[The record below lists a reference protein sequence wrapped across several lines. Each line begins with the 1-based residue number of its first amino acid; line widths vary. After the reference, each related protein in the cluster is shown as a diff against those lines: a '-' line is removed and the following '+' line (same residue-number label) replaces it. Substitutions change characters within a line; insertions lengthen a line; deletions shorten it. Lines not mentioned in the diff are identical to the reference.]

1 MRRFVPDADYKR
13 DIRRLEKKSGGIRVM
28 TSGQVS
34 NESFDPISG
43 VKLKDQSSTFKT
55 FLRQI
60 GGDTYLT
67 ANAFFDGSTW
77 RRVDTAK
84 ASWALILRGSSNY
97 PGGAT
102 QAAELWT
109 APAGANPIGLFGS
122 GSWSLLSRQVSDL
135 ASVITRLSVGAAPVN
150 GSDVVRKTELDSH
163 EADGFA
169 HGASS
174 EATADKIIK
183 RDASARAQV
192 ADPAADSDIATKK
205 YVDDNAGAKTF
216 LALSDTPDGYNGAA
230 SKVVRVKAD
239 ESALEF
245 VDPGAPGAHHE
256 THEAGGADA
265 IKLDDLAAPDDT
277 TDLDVSTSKH
287 GLCPKAPNDT
297 TKFLR
302 GDGAW
307 GVPAGGGSD
316 YLFRD
321 QFADASIHESWIT
334 HNLSANK
341 RITEIEDVGLKIE
354 VDNGTKADWWSTVNN
369 APKIFTGLPRPALFE
384 AVVKISSWSDND
396 CTGGGLFIGR
406 PLGYGNYYFLLFVL
420 RRDDTNSKRGVWFG
434 LVGGASPIYSEAEA
448 QALPVWLKLKVFK
461 LSPYGGKV
469 SAYKSINGSS
479 WTWLADYTFGTE
491 MATAIYQFGIGL
503 YGWNRSPYNA
513 VSIVINDFY
522 IKPLTGPG

>member
-1 MRRFVPDADYKR
+1 VKRFVTDADYKR
-13 DIRRLEKKSGGIRVM
+13 EIRRLEKKAGGIRVM
-28 TSGQVS
+28 TGGQVS
-34 NESFDPISG
+34 SESFDPIGG
-43 VKLKDQSSTFKT
+43 VQLKDSNSTFKT

-84 ASWALILRGSSNY
+84 VSWALILRGSSNY
-97 PGGAT
+97 PGGAA

-135 ASVITRLSVGAAPVN
+135 ASVITRLSVGEAPVN
-150 GSDVVRKTELDSH
+150 ASDVVRKTELDTH
-163 EADGFA
+163 AADGSA

-174 EATADKIIK
+174 EATAGAIIK
-183 RDASARAQV
+183 RDNAGRAKV
-192 ADPAADSDIATKK
+192 ADPSDNADIATKK
-205 YVDDNAGAKTF
+205 YVDDNAGASSF
-216 LALSDTPDGYNGAA
+216 LSLSDTPSSYTGAG
-230 SKVVRVKAD
+230 SKVVRVKSD

-245 VDPGAPGAHHE
+245 VEAGAPGAHHT
-256 THEAGGADA
+256 THESGGSDA
-265 IKLDDLAAPDDT
+265 IKLDDLAAPDDN

-334 HNLSANK
+334 HNLDAN
-341 RITEIEDVGLKIE
+341 RLITEVQDVGLKFEIKS
-354 VDNGTKADWWSTVNN
+354 GSTYDWWSNVNA
-369 APKIFTGLPRPALFE
+369 APKLLTGLPRPGLFE
-384 AVVKISSWSDND
+384 MVIKISSFSGENKVAA
-396 CTGGGLFIGR
+396 GAFIGR
-406 PLGYGNYYFLLFVL
+406 YLAYGSNYYLGFGLS
-420 RRDDTNSKRGVWFG
+420 RDDSKPAKGVFFEIAG
-434 LVGGASPIYSEAEA
+434 TQSFNEKLAAFEIPI
-448 QALPVWLKLKVFK
+448 WLKLKVFK

-469 SAYKSINGSS
+469 VLYKSTDGAS
-479 WTWLADYTFGTE
+479 WIQLYTEKFSTE
-491 MATAIYQFGIGL
+491 MVTTIYNPAMGLFAKTFTNTTLTAVF
-503 YGWNRSPYNA
+503 
-513 VSIVINDFY
+513 NDFS
-522 IKPLTGPG
+522 IKAITGAG

>member
-1 MRRFVPDADYKR
+1 VKRFVTDADYKR
-13 DIRRLEKKSGGIRVM
+13 EIRRLEKKAGGIRVM
-28 TSGQVS
+28 TGGQVS
-34 NESFDPISG
+34 SESFDPISG
-43 VKLKDQSSTFKT
+43 VQLKDSNSTFKT

-67 ANAFFDGSTW
+67 SNAFFDGSTW

-84 ASWALILRGSSNY
+84 VSWALILRGSSNY
-97 PGGAT
+97 PGGAA

-174 EATADKIIK
+174 EATAGAIIK
-183 RDASARAQV
+183 RDDSGRAKVAAPSADA
-192 ADPAADSDIATKK
+192 DIATKK
-205 YVDDNAGAKTF
+205 YVDDNAGSKTF
-216 LALSDTPDGYNGAA
+216 LGLTDTPDSYTGAA
-230 SKVVRVKAD
+230 SKVVRVKSD

-245 VDPGAPGAHHE
+245 VDPGAPGAHHT

-334 HNLSANK
+334 HNLDAN
-341 RITEIEDVGLKIE
+341 RLITEIQDVGLKFEIKS
-354 VDNGTKADWWSTVNN
+354 GSTYDWWTSANN
-369 APKIFTGLPRPALFE
+369 APKLLTGLPRPGLFE
-384 AVVKISSWSDND
+384 VVIKITSFSGEDS
-396 CTGGGLFIGR
+396 TSVGAFIGR
-406 PLGYGNYYFLLFVL
+406 YLSAGTGYYLG
-420 RRDDTNSKRGVWFG
+420 FG
-434 LVGGASPIYSEAEA
+434 LTRLGSKPAKGAFFEMAGSSLIFYENLAAFELPI
-448 QALPVWLKLKVFK
+448 WLKLKVFK
-461 LSPYGGKV
+461 LSPYGGRV
-469 SAYKSINGSS
+469 VLYKSTDGTN
-479 WTWLADYTFGTE
+479 WTSLYTYDFSTE
-491 MATAIYQFGIGL
+491 MATAIYNQAIGL
-503 YGWNRSPYNA
+503 FAKTFAAASALTA
-513 VSIVINDFY
+513 VFNDFS
-522 IKPLTGPG
+522 IKAITGAG

>member
-1 MRRFVPDADYKR
+1 VKRFVTDADYKR
-13 DIRRLEKKSGGIRVM
+13 EIRRLEKKAGGIRVM
-28 TSGQVS
+28 TGGQVS
-34 NESFDPISG
+34 SESFDPIGG
-43 VKLKDQSSTFKT
+43 VQLKDSNSTFKT

-84 ASWALILRGSSNY
+84 VSWALILRGSSNY
-97 PGGAT
+97 PGGAA

-135 ASVITRLSVGAAPVN
+135 ASVITRLSVGEAPVN
-150 GSDVVRKTELDSH
+150 ATDVVRKTELDTH
-163 EADGFA
+163 EADGSA
-169 HGASS
+169 HGATS
-174 EATADKIIK
+174 EATAEKIVK
-183 RDASARAQV
+183 RDDSGRAKV
-192 ADPAADSDIATKK
+192 ADPADDSDIATKK
-205 YVDDNAGAKTF
+205 YVDDSAGATTF
-216 LALSDTPDGYNGAA
+216 LNLSDTPDDYTGAA

-239 ESALEF
+239 ESGLEF
-245 VDPGAPGAHHE
+245 VEASAPGAHHE

-277 TDLDVSTSKH
+277 SDLDVSTSKH

-307 GVPAGGGSD
+307 GVPAGGGSE

-334 HNLSANK
+334 HNLDAN
-341 RITEIEDVGLKIE
+341 RLITEVQDVGLKFEIKS
-354 VDNGTKADWWSTVNN
+354 GSTYDWWSNVNA
-369 APKIFTGLPRPALFE
+369 APKLLTGLPRPGLFE
-384 AVVKISSWSDND
+384 MVIKISSFSGENK
-396 CTGGGLFIGR
+396 TSVGAFIGR
-406 PLGYGNYYFLLFVL
+406 YLNYGAGYYLG
-420 RRDDTNSKRGVWFG
+420 FG
-434 LVGGASPIYSEAEA
+434 LSRNDSAPSKGAFFDIAGTGCFVENLAAFELPI
-448 QALPVWLKLKVFK
+448 WLKLKVFK

-469 SAYKSINGSS
+469 MLYKSTDGSN
-479 WTWLADYTFGTE
+479 WTFLYTYNFATE
-491 MATAIYQFGIGL
+491 LATAIYNPAIGL
-503 YGWNRSPYNA
+503 FAKTWLSTSALTA
-513 VSIVINDFY
+513 VFNDFS
-522 IKPLTGPG
+522 IKAMAGPG